1 MAETLKMRVARV
13 MAGGVHA
20 LLDRLEDRAP
30 DALMEQ
36 GLRELDGVVGDV
48 RLELGLVS
56 ANRHL
61 AQQRHAELNKQHL
74 SLHEQLALAM
84 SQQRD
89 DLARAAVGRQM
100 DIELQLPLLE
110 ASLADLA
117 QQEAQHRGVVDALLA
132 KRREMEATLSQ
143 FRASRAAAGLVA
155 GKAGAAASLSGMANV
170 EARVADATGAFDRVY
185 QRQTGLAG
193 ASGPA
198 DLTQATQL
206 QSLEDLLRQAQ
217 IDARLAQLKQAKS
230 DTSGTGGT

>member
-89 DLARAAVGRQM
+89 DLARAAVGRQL

-110 ASLADLA
+110 ASLAELA

-143 FRASRAAAGLVA
+143 FRASRVAA
-155 GKAGAAASLSGMANV
+155 GKAGAAAAGSLGGMTNV
-170 EARVADATGAFDRVY
+170 EARVADATGAFDRIY
-185 QRQTGLAG
+185 ERHTGLPG

-198 DLTQATQL
+198 NLTQATQL

>member
-13 MAGGVHA
+13 LAGGVHA

-74 SLHEQLALAM
+74 TLHEQLALAM
-84 SQQRD
+84 AQQRD
-89 DLARAAVGRQM
+89 DLARAAVGRQL

-110 ASLADLA
+110 SSLAELA

-143 FRASRAAAGLVA
+143 FRASRVAAGKTGVA
-155 GKAGAAASLSGMANV
+155 AGSLGGMANV
-170 EARVADATGAFDRVY
+170 EARVADATGAFDRIY
-185 QRQTGLAG
+185 ERNTGLAG

-198 DLTQATQL
+198 DLRQATQL

-217 IDARLAQLKQAKS
+217 IDARLAQLKQA
-230 DTSGTGGT
+230 TSGTGGT

>member
-13 MAGGVHA
+13 LAGGVHA

-74 SLHEQLALAM
+74 SLDEQLALAM

-110 ASLADLA
+110 ASLAELA

-132 KRREMEATLSQ
+132 KRREMAATLSQ
-143 FRASRAAAGLVA
+143 FRASRAAASKG
-155 GKAGAAASLSGMANV
+155 AGAASLGGMTNV
-170 EARVADATGAFDRVY
+170 EDRVADATGAFDRIY
-185 QRQTGLAG
+185 ERHTGLPG

-198 DLTQATQL
+198 NLTQATQL

-217 IDARLAQLKQAKS
+217 IDARLAQLKQAS
-230 DTSGTGGT
+230 SGAGGA

>member
-1 MAETLKMRVARV
+1 MAESLKMRVARV

-20 LLDRLEDRAP
+20 LLDRIEDRAP

-36 GLRELDGVVGDV
+36 GLRELDGVVNDV

-61 AQQRHAELNKQHL
+61 AQQRHAELNRQHL
-74 SLHEQLALAM
+74 TLHEQLALAM
-84 SQQRD
+84 TQQRD

-110 ASLADLA
+110 SSLAELA

-143 FRASRAAAGLVA
+143 FRQSRAAAGLAA
-155 GKAGAAASLSGMANV
+155 GKSGSAASLGGLANV
-170 EARVADATGAFDRVY
+170 EARVADVTGAFDRVY
-185 QRQTGLAG
+185 ERHTGLG
-193 ASGPA
+193 RASGVASSA

-206 QSLEDLLRQAQ
+206 QSLEDLLRQTQ
-217 IDARLAQLKQAKS
+217 IDARLAQLKQAV
-230 DTSGTGGT
+230 SGTGGA